1 MARFSDSPL
10 PDTVDK
16 DGANGRVYDYTVII
30 AIGAVC
36 FIQAG
41 FAVAQ
46 AKVPRPRGSDA
57 GGFIALAQNLGIV
70 LALAI
75 SGSIFRN
82 AAIGSLQKVLPDI
95 PIDDLRGAVSGANS
109 GLLAQ
114 LPPAIRDEVLSV
126 VVAAMSKTY
135 ILVIIAGAVTIVG
148 SLFMS
153 VSACAEKYS
162 FPRR

>member
-1 MARFSDSPL
+1 
-10 PDTVDK
+10 
-16 DGANGRVYDYTVII
+16 
-30 AIGAVC
+30 
-36 FIQAG
+36 
-41 FAVAQ
+41 
-46 AKVPRPRGSDA
+46 
-57 GGFIALAQNLGIV
+57 
-70 LALAI
+70 
-75 SGSIFRN
+75 
-82 AAIGSLQKVLPDI
+82 VLPDI

-135 ILVIIAGAVTIVG
+135 ILVIIAGVVTIVG

-153 VSACAEKYS
+153 VSACAEKDS